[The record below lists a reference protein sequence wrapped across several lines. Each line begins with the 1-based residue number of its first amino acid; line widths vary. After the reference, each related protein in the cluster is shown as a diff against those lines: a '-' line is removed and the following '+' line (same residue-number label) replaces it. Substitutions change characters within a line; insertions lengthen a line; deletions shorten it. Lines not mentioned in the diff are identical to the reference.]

1 MVVGAVECSLDGEET
16 VVLCDDATAD
26 TAETQDQNNSITTEE
41 GSCQNNKLTEILETD
56 TADDDEESL
65 MDLSW
70 RLDPVKSLSDWTI
83 HVHAFVPR
91 KIDPLTAANPKSNL
105 SNERPKARTDV
116 YHVHKSVLGVGPRR
130 SRFFAVAFAQHEA
143 EKKKQ
148 IENLQQ
154 KQTSDM
160 LFFKELFEESIDIV
174 KNRGFST
181 VKCGSRSAGNH
192 THSSQLPITVLEM
205 EAPAAEAFPALLDYL
220 YAYRIAALSKPTS
233 LVRESADAASS
244 HQQSPEDLVNITTHS
259 ATALHHLAV
268 RLKIKPLQSIA
279 SEFFKSDVSIDN
291 LMVYYTH
298 ARIFDDAPVLKQAA
312 NVLAASI
319 LDMEQKMVIYF
330 LQALDAEFFLMVLE
344 RITEVHA
351 ATRSDDEV
359 HDLPDKTLS
368 IRLSLLVAIY
378 CNLHRDELGGARLTM
393 FERLTDEQW
402 IPDLDVKAAQVLL
415 DIEQELK
422 DDCTL
427 TSLKRRCIEIISFHW
442 DTALLSVEDDNDP
455 AGNGSSGRIYLPPLN
470 GEALCHFTLMALTRA
485 KQQLDAGENQGAS
498 MGPKPVSP
506 DVSGTSLE
514 SALVL
519 PPPLPVTASPVS
531 PKIRTSY
538 SKGDDDELLGQ
549 IIVSAPPVHGVADTR
564 VEVEPLSE

>member
-1 MVVGAVECSLDGEET
+1 MVAAAVECSLDGEET
-16 VVLCDDATAD
+16 VVLCDDATAA

-41 GSCQNNKLTEILETD
+41 GSCQNNKLADILETE

-91 KIDPLTAANPKSNL
+91 KIDPLTAANPKSHA

-130 SRFFAVAFAQHEA
+130 SRFFAVTFAEHEA

-154 KQTSDM
+154 KQSSDM
-160 LFFKELFEESIDIV
+160 QFFKELFEESIDIV
-174 KNRGFST
+174 KNRGFSG
-181 VKCGSRSAGNH
+181 VKCGSRSSGNH
-192 THSSQLPITVLEM
+192 CSQSPVTVLEM
-205 EAPAAEAFPALLDYL
+205 EAPAAEAFPSLLDYL
-220 YAYRIAALSKPTS
+220 YAYRLATPPKPASPVQPSAAA
-233 LVRESADAASS
+233 VSS
-244 HQQSPEDLVNITTHS
+244 PQQAPEDLVNITTHS

-268 RLKIKPLQSIA
+268 RLKIKPLQRIA
-279 SEFFKSDVSIDN
+279 SEFFTSDVSIDN

-298 ARIFDDAPVLKQAA
+298 ARIFNDAPVLKQAA

-319 LDMEQKMVIYF
+319 LDMEQKLVIYF

-351 ATRSDDEV
+351 AARSNDEP
-359 HDLPDKTLS
+359 HDMPDKTLS

-378 CNLHRDELGGARLTM
+378 CNLHRDELGGLRLTM
-393 FERLTDEQW
+393 FERLTDVQW

-427 TSLKRRCIEIISFHW
+427 TSLKKRCIEVISYNW
-442 DTALLSVEDDNDP
+442 DSALVSVEDDNDP

-470 GEALCHFTLMALTRA
+470 GEALCHFTLMTLTRA
-485 KQQLDAGENQGAS
+485 KQQLDAGESQGPSIA
-498 MGPKPVSP
+498 PKIVST
-506 DVSGTSLE
+506 DVPSLE
-514 SALVL
+514 SALAL
-519 PPPLPVTASPVS
+519 PPLSVTATPVS
-531 PKIRTSY
+531 PKIVPSY

-549 IIVSAPPVHGVADTR
+549 IIVSTAPLQGAPDER

>member
-1 MVVGAVECSLDGEET
+1 MATGAVECSLDGEDT
-16 VVLCDDATAD
+16 VVLCDDHTHATVD

-41 GSCQNNKLTEILETD
+41 GSCQNNKLADIVETE

-91 KIDPLTAANPKSNL
+91 KIDPLTAAHPKSHA

-143 EKKKQ
+143 ERKKQ

-154 KQTSDM
+154 KQSSEI
-160 LFFKELFEESIDIV
+160 LFFKELLEESIDIV
-174 KNRGFST
+174 KNRGLST
-181 VKCGSRSAGNH
+181 VKCGSRNQAL
-192 THSSQLPITVLEM
+192 SSQSPITVLEM
-205 EAPAAEAFPALLDYL
+205 EAPAAEAFPALLDFL
-220 YAYRIAALSKPTS
+220 YAYRLVAPSKPATS
-233 LVRESADAASS
+233 VRASVDSASS
-244 HQQSPEDLVNITTHS
+244 PKQSPEDLVNITTHS

-268 RLKIKPLQSIA
+268 RLQIKPLQRIA
-279 SEFFKSDVSIDN
+279 AEFFKADVSIDN

-312 NVLAASI
+312 TVLAASI

-344 RITEVHA
+344 LITEAHA
-351 ATRSDDEV
+351 AGRSVEES
-359 HDLPDKTLS
+359 HHFPDKTLS

-415 DIEQELK
+415 DIEHELK
-422 DDCTL
+422 DDCSL
-427 TSLKRRCIEIISFHW
+427 TSLKKRCIEVISFNW
-442 DTALLSVEDDNDP
+442 DTALVSVEDDNDP
-455 AGNGSSGRIYLPPLN
+455 AGDGSSGRIYLPPLN

-485 KQQLDAGENQGAS
+485 KQQLDAGESQQPSTA
-498 MGPKPVSP
+498 PK
-506 DVSGTSLE
+506 DVSTAGCGTSLG
-514 SALVL
+514 SALAL
-519 PPPLPVTASPVS
+519 PPPLSVMAPPVS
-531 PKIRTSY
+531 PKTLPSY
-538 SKGDDDELLGQ
+538 SKGDGDELLGQ
-549 IIVSAPPVHGVADTR
+549 IIVSTTPLQEVPDKR